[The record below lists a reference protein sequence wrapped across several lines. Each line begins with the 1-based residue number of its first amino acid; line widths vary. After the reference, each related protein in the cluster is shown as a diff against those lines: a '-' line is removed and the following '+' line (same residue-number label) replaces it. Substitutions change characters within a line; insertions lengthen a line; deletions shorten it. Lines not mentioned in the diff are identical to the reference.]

1 MKRELKSILFG
12 AVAILAVIVIWV
24 MVLNSGDGQ
33 RVRITNHSVI
43 MDNVVLAIRNGYQ
56 LAEDSYSI
64 TEYDDGYDIVIHI
77 KKEK

>member
-1 MKRELKSILFG
+1 MKKILI
-12 AVAILAVIVIWV
+12 VLILAAALL
-24 MVLNSGDGQ
+24 MLSSCGDGQ